1 MKAVGDGVAA
11 RTNSFFYKGIL
22 IGLHVGT
29 VAEHGVVGLVLVDS
43 PQLALQEPGCR
54 IEPLQVAKDLG
65 QQHFLRM
72 TEGQMRLFVREN
84 EGAGLFIVVS

>member
-1 MKAVGDGVAA
+1 MEAVGDGVAA

-22 IGLHVGT
+22 IGLHVGIA
-29 VAEHGVVGLVLVDS
+29 AEHGVVGLVLVDG
-43 PQLALQEPGCR
+43 PQLALQQPGCR

-72 TEGQMRLFVREN
+72 AEGQMRLFVRED
-84 EGAGLFIVVS
+84 EGTGFFKIVS